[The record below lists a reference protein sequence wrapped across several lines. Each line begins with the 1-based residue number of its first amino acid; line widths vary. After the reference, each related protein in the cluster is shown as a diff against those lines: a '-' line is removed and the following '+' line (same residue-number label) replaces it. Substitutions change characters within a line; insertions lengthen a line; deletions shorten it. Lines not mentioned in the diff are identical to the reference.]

1 MIELINVHKTYQSNG
16 VEALKGVSFRIE
28 DGDFVFLI
36 GPSGSGKSSIVN
48 LITREEVAT
57 EGTLKVNGY
66 SMRNI
71 TKKQILLMRRSLGII
86 FQNFRLIE
94 KKTVEENLA
103 FVMRAVGASPKE
115 IEQRIPYILDLVGL
129 SHKRK
134 SYPYELSGGEQQR
147 VAIARALMNDP
158 KMIVADE
165 PTGNLDPALSDEI
178 MCLLEKINEMGTTV
192 MVVTHDRGLV
202 DKFSKRVIK
211 IEGGLVASDMVGGY
225 SKTTPTE
232 AETVEKVEPLEVDE
246 VVVNIEEVEVEV
258 STGEEGLEVETENL
272 GVDLDET
279 VTEEVEINQIDEDN
293 DDEKV

>member
-1 MIELINVHKTYQSNG
+1 MIELIDVHKTYQSNG
-16 VEALKGVSFRIE
+16 VEALKGVSFRID

-48 LITREEVAT
+48 LITREEIAT

-66 SMRNI
+66 SMSNI

-103 FVMRAVGASPKE
+103 FVMRAVGASSRE
-115 IEQRIPYILDLVGL
+115 IEKRIPYILELVGL
-129 SHKRK
+129 SHKRT

-158 KMIVADE
+158 KVIVADE

-178 MCLLEKINEMGTTV
+178 MSLLEKINEMGTTV
-192 MVVTHDRGLV
+192 MVVTHDKGLV

-211 IEGGLVASDMVGGY
+211 IESGLVASDMIGGY
-225 SKTTPTE
+225 TKVIPADEPDQE
-232 AETVEKVEPLEVDE
+232 AES
-246 VVVNIEEVEVEV
+246 IEEIEANEIEDMNEMELDVEEFDIDEIVN
-258 STGEEGLEVETENL
+258 EEL
-272 GVDLDET
+272 
-279 VTEEVEINQIDEDN
+279 EINQIDEGDDN
-293 DDEKV
+293 EEV